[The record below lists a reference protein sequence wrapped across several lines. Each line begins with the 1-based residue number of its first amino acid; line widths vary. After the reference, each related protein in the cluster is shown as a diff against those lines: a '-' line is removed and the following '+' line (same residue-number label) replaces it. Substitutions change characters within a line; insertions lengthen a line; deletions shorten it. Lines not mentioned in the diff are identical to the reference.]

1 MLAGCGS
8 IGQGDWR
15 GWLLVW
21 MAVWNVPGTGVLTD
35 LVTAIGMGS
44 ATADREL
51 GMSLRGF
58 RLVRLG

>member
-1 MLAGCGS
+1 VLAGCGS

-21 MAVWNVPGTGVLTD
+21 MPGWIVPGTGVLID
-35 LVTAIGMGS
+35 LVTAVGIES
-44 ATADREL
+44 ATANREL